1 MARVTPVVKSKDPTE
16 FSNDQLIKVLPV
28 LSQLFERVLYV
39 RMLGFL
45 NLQEVNNAGQ
55 YGFRS
60 GHSSAMVIQ
69 DMVERVRG
77 AWDSKRA
84 ALGVFTDL
92 KKAIDTGSSFQ
103 NWGFIWRV
111 GFSMWHTT
119 GVSQV
124 GG

>member
-1 MARVTPVVKSKDPTE
+1 
-16 FSNDQLIKVLPV
+16 
-28 LSQLFERVLYV
+28 
-39 RMLGFL
+39 MLGFL
-45 NLQEVNNAGQ
+45 DLQGVINPGQ

-69 DMVERVRG
+69 DMVERVRR

-92 KKAIDTGSSFQ
+92 KKAFNTGSSFQ
-103 NWGFIWRV
+103 NWGVIWRV
-111 GFSMWHTT
+111 GFSMWYTT

-124 GG
+124 GGWLGVGSLRVQFWGPWQTWYATHPPS